1 MKFVVTIILEK
12 KTYIYMYTSKCDK
25 RGISVNTPSSINF
38 RMMNICRKHH
48 ASQPKFRLGQVGQ
61 EHGMNLIK
69 PQGCAGC
76 LMNV

>member
-12 KTYIYMYTSKCDK
+12 KTYIYTSKCDK

-38 RMMNICRKHH
+38 MMMNICRKHH